1 MASDL
6 QVISIYDGVA
16 NAIGE
21 KKYALS
27 STWYSTAT
35 STDLKAVQKGFNTF
49 YKATKNNS
57 RRLMWTT
64 YKDYQ
69 DALCI
74 YGAKYIRKLT
84 KDEKYALENNSKS
97 ENTELNKLQCF
108 VSCSCRATNDYA
120 DRNMLAYL
128 VNRFYNPLIKGMF
141 RDKYNIRLNEDR
153 FALSEMI
160 QWIWRSRIRKNQ
172 LPLEERNISLYIPSQ
187 RMRNL
192 MQQWLSGKAI

>member
-1 MASDL
+1 M
-6 QVISIYDGVA
+6 
-16 NAIGE
+16 
-21 KKYALS
+21 
-27 STWYSTAT
+27 
-35 STDLKAVQKGFNTF
+35 
-49 YKATKNNS
+49 
-57 RRLMWTT
+57 
-64 YKDYQ
+64 
-69 DALCI
+69 
-74 YGAKYIRKLT
+74 
-84 KDEKYALENNSKS
+84 ENNSKS

-192 MQQWLSGKAI
+192 MQQWLSGKEI